1 MELYFVS
8 FIYATIGPMYD
19 ANQGNTQQNLPYLNS
34 KLKLKQVT
42 MQLIRW
48 NLCDVSTLWKLID
61 LFIKA
66 TIV

>member
-1 MELYFVS
+1 
-8 FIYATIGPMYD
+8 MYD

-34 KLKLKQVT
+34 KMKLKQVT